1 MLVTN
6 VNMKYRMSG
15 AFYIS
20 LFAIMQ
26 YFLCLSN
33 WNNNNSQLEMPV
45 PFNPD
50 YENTYINPPMPL
62 PWVDGLDISNTW
74 KMYL

>member
-1 MLVTN
+1 
-6 VNMKYRMSG
+6 
-15 AFYIS
+15 
-20 LFAIMQ
+20 MQ